1 MQHAK
6 DSFFRTLQTRLAV
19 TNPLRTIVVDGVARP
34 AIVVAENQ
42 PFPPPR
48 LFFQCFYVHWLNAPA
63 VRGFA
68 RTALPRYELQA
79 QIEYFVAGTATL
91 QRPFADRGRLISELD
106 AELLA
111 ILFPGVTEK
120 MDWTAQPPAPLGSS
134 IHWRWAPDFRTV
146 ADGDGSILRRIVAV
160 TLSFY
165 PEIS

>member
-48 LFFQCFYVHWLNAPA
+48 LFFQCFYIHWLTAPA
-63 VRGFA
+63 VRGFTH
-68 RTALPRYELQA
+68 TALPRYELQA
-79 QIEYFVAGTATL
+79 QIEYFVSGTATL
-91 QRPFADRGRLISELD
+91 QRPFANRGRLISELD

-146 ADGDGSILRRIVAV
+146 ADGDGSVLRRMVAV